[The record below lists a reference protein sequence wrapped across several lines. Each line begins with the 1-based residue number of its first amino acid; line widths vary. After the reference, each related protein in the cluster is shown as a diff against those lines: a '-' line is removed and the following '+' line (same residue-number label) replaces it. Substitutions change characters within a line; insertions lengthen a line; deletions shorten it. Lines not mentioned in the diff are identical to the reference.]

1 MRQRPYPSDLSDA
14 EYAVLRPH
22 LPGPAAIGRPWKH
35 GLREILDGIF
45 YVVRTGCQWRCLPH
59 EYPPWQT
66 VFWWFRRW
74 RLTGIWDQLN
84 AALRERVRVRVGRH
98 PQPSAGIIDSQSVKT
113 SGVGGVRGFDGGKK
127 INGRKRHIL
136 VDTLGLVLTATVHS
150 AYIQDRAGVP
160 LLLDGADGRF
170 PRLEHVWVDQG
181 YTGSGKRWIEE
192 HLGWTVEVVQH
203 PRTWSRGFL
212 GVLDPS
218 APGGFRLEYSTVR
231 GKKGFQGVLPR
242 RWVVERTFSWLLHSR
257 RLARDYERLT
267 TTDEALIYVTMSR
280 LMARRLA
287 RKAPT
292 PFSSSL

>member
-1 MRQRPYPSDLSDA
+1 MDRQAYPSDLSDA
-14 EYAVLRPH
+14 EYAVLLPH
-22 LPGPAAIGRPWKH
+22 LPGPAATGRPWKH
-35 GLREILDGIF
+35 DLRDILNGIF

-74 RLTGIWDQLN
+74 RLTGIWDHLN
-84 AALRERVRVRVGRH
+84 AALRVRVRVGAGRH

-150 AYIQDRAGVP
+150 ASIQDRAGVP
-160 LLLDGADGRF
+160 LLLAGADRRF

-181 YTGSGKRWIEE
+181 YTGSGQRWIEE
-192 HLGWTVEVVQH
+192 QLGWSVEVVQH
-203 PRTWSRGFL
+203 PPKPRGAWVPL
-212 GVLDPS
+212 GIGTQPRPFAWRRLP
-218 APGGFRLEYSTVR
+218 PERLGFR
-231 GKKGFQGVLPR
+231 GVLPR
-242 RWVVERTFSWLLHSR
+242 RWAVERTFSWLLHSR

-267 TTDEALIYVTMSR
+267 DTDEALIYITMSR
-280 LMARRLA
+280 LMTRRLA
-287 RKAPT
+287 RSALA
-292 PFSSSL
+292 PFSNSL